1 VQFLNVQ
8 STLPPDQNMEKTF
21 DSLVRLLQTWDAKTA
36 EGMAASGFDLDR
48 MRRQFA
54 AANAWGVCKLGET
67 VSGDG
72 KREAAVK
79 LMCERGIMFARV
91 SVDEA
96 NKLKTLDLVP
106 TRDQRCVP

>member
-1 VQFLNVQ
+1 
-8 STLPPDQNMEKTF
+8 MEKTF
-21 DSLVRLLQTWDAKTA
+21 ASLVRLLQSWDAKTVA
-36 EGMAASGFDLDR
+36 GMAASGFDLER

-79 LMCERGIMFARV
+79 LLCERGNMFARV
-91 SVDEA
+91 SMDEA